1 MADILRS
8 WLEIDGLPTSCA
20 RQAEFDGRTVLM
32 EFSRRSPEFDAIA
45 QGRRFS
51 RDGEF
56 YGLFE
61 CQLIGG
67 SGKLKAQGSYSLD
80 KKDLETLDLQ
90 AYYLVDE
97 DQAVTLS
104 IVPELTGA
112 ANEIQISSDG
122 KTVKGSARLSAKTIK
137 VRCTYKNVVVTSAE
151 AIDRLLLRL
160 IVRDEDKIFYW
171 YAPGKIAK
179 IDKNDRRVAIEPE
192 EFIKQFVSVAS
203 ESDPPQTDTP

>member
-1 MADILRS
+1 MEILRS

-20 RQAEFDGRTVLM
+20 RQAEFDGRTVLL

-56 YGLFE
+56 HGLFE

-67 SGKLKAQGSYSLD
+67 SGKLKPLGSYSLD
-80 KKDLETLDLQ
+80 KKDLETLELR
-90 AYYLVDE
+90 AYYLMDE

-104 IVPELTGA
+104 VVPELTGA
-112 ANEIQISSDG
+112 ANEIQISPDG
-122 KTVKGSARLSAKTIK
+122 KTVKGSARLSTKTIK
-137 VRCTYKNVVVTSAE
+137 VRCTYKNVVLTSAE
-151 AIDRLLLRL
+151 AIESLLLRL
-160 IVRDEDKIFYW
+160 IVLDEGKIFYW
-171 YAPGKIAK
+171 AAPGKISE
-179 IDKNDRRVAIEPE
+179 IDKNARKVQIEPE
-192 EFIKQFVSVAS
+192 EFIKQFVSVVS